1 MNKDIHCH
9 IIQCSMYIQYCTN
22 TILMYIVHSTSA
34 LHLAGYTVNII
45 GCICIRAIFYL
56 DLYMHFAHEMYVTII
71 ILIFH

>member
-1 MNKDIHCH
+1 MIC
-9 IIQCSMYIQYCTN
+9 IVTIYSVVRTYSTCTN
-22 TILMYIVHSTSA
+22 TILMYIVHSTSV

-45 GCICIRAIFYL
+45 GCICIHAIFYL